1 MTVTLTPDIE
11 TRFQSY
17 AEDLDLNPEQ
27 LAANL
32 LTRAFEEAE
41 AELKET
47 MDGLDRSAE
56 DFAAGRWMTSEE
68 LDRRLE
74 AVAAAARARRN
85 GSPAEET
92 EPVGKVRAGEAILA
106 R

>member
-1 MTVTLTPDIE
+1 MTVTLASDIE
-11 TRFQSY
+11 TRFRTY

-47 MDGLDRSAE
+47 MDGLDRSVE
-56 DFAAGRWMTSEE
+56 DYNAGRWMTSEE
-68 LDRRLE
+68 QDRRLSAKIE
-74 AVAAAARARRN
+74 AARARLN
-85 GSPAEET
+85 GSSNGALS
-92 EPVGKVRAGEAILA
+92 GERSAVA
-106 R
+106 QA